1 MNILVKILL
10 ILKTPL
16 TGHNWSVS
24 HWESA
29 RLLFAFHPSRIYFCM
44 INHPISEFKHKKKKD
59 VEMIHFLYSIFNLTA
74 VNSRKSNASYHL
86 NYVTTSCVHRTS
98 H

>member
-44 INHPISEFKHKKKKD
+44 INHPISEFKHKKKK
-59 VEMIHFLYSIFNLTA
+59 ML
-74 VNSRKSNASYHL
+74 R
-86 NYVTTSCVHRTS
+86 
-98 H
+98 